1 VTDAAGMAGSA
12 KPQPIEDPMHLH
24 LPARHALVI
33 VALLIVTAILTEFS
47 SRTIA
52 DGPQG
57 PFEPTWESLKKN
69 YRTPRWFLDGKF
81 GIFIHWGLYSI
92 PAHRSEWYARHM
104 YNDREISQWHT
115 EHYGPPDKF
124 GYKDFVPLFKA
135 EKYDPAAWASLFRRS
150 GARYVVPVAEH
161 HDGFA
166 MYDSSLTRWNAKQMG
181 PKRDLIGELAGAVR
195 KQGLVFGLS
204 YHRMEHHTFMYPAA
218 TIKSDQFD
226 PAYAD
231 FYGPPIPGDMDDANA
246 PPGFQEDWLARCK
259 ELVDKYRPQLVYFD
273 NGVNQR
279 AYDPVKLRF
288 AAFFYNRAREWRK
301 DVSINT
307 KDAAYLAG
315 SIRDYEK
322 DVRGPSNLLPDAAPY
337 QIDDVISDR
346 SWGYVSDMK
355 YRSVGSIIS
364 ELVDTVSKNGNLMLN
379 ISPMGDGSIPD
390 AQQEIL
396 LEIGTWLAINGEGI
410 YGTRPWDRFGEGPS
424 YAAQLAGATPHEAGR
439 EPPTGSDFRFTTK
452 GNTLFAIALA
462 WPGEQ
467 AIITAL
473 ATGKAPAGKIRSV
486 HLLGGT
492 AALSFSQDEGGLR
505 IKLPVERVGKC
516 AYVFRIEGLKLK

>member
-1 VTDAAGMAGSA
+1 MP
-12 KPQPIEDPMHLH
+12 PQR
-24 LPARHALVI
+24 PARRAATS
-33 VALLIVTAILTEFS
+33 VALLIPIAILSAFG
-47 SRTIA
+47 SRTVA
-52 DGPQG
+52 DDPKG
-57 PFEPTWESLKKN
+57 PFEPTWESLEKN
-69 YRTPRWFLDGKF
+69 YTTPHWFLDGKF

-92 PAHRSEWYARHM
+92 PAHRSEWYAKHM
-104 YNDREISQWHT
+104 YNDAEISRWHT
-115 EHYGPPDKF
+115 EHYGPPDTF
-124 GYKDFVPLFKA
+124 GYKDFIPLFKA
-135 EKYDPAAWASLFRRS
+135 EHYDPYAWAELFKKS

-166 MYDSSLTRWNAKQMG
+166 MYDSALTRWNAKNMG
-181 PKRDLIGELAGAVR
+181 PKRDLIGELAGTVR
-195 KQGLVFGLS
+195 KHGLIFGLS

-218 TIKSDQFD
+218 NIKSDQFD

-246 PPGFQEDWLARCK
+246 PLAFQEDWLARCK

-288 AAFFYNRAREWRK
+288 AAYFYNRAHEWRQ

-322 DVRGPSNLLPDAAPY
+322 DTRGPSSLLPGGAPY

-346 SWGYVSDMK
+346 SWGYVSDMT
-355 YRSVGSIIS
+355 YRGVDSIIN

-379 ISPMGDGSIPD
+379 VSPMGDGSIPGP
-390 AQQEIL
+390 QQEIL
-396 LEIGTWLAINGEGI
+396 IEIGGWLATNGEAI
-410 YGTRPWDRFGEGPS
+410 YGTRPWTRFGEGPS
-424 YAAQLAGATPHEAGR
+424 YAAQLAGANPHEAAR
-439 EPPTGSDFRFTTK
+439 TPPTGSDYRFTTK
-452 GNTLFAIALA
+452 GNALFAIALA
-462 WPGEQ
+462 WPGEH

-473 ATGKAPAGKIRSV
+473 AKGKAPAGMIRSV
-486 HLLGGT
+486 HLLGSH
-492 AALSFSQDEGGLR
+492 AALAFSQDANGLT
-505 IKLPVERVGKC
+505 ITLPVERVGTH
-516 AYVFRIEGLKLK
+516 AFVFRIEGLQLK